1 MGQRFC
7 YRLVM
12 LRKLGFFVLLIWLA
26 SSFALAKEKYQ
37 HPGPI
42 RLDHDGET
50 PRSDSFGIVGMRERV
65 EKAGGTLTV
74 VGAPGNGT
82 TVTARV
88 PLTDAV
94 PVGNTA

>member
-1 MGQRFC
+1 VDVEL
-7 YRLVM
+7 RLKDTE
-12 LRKLGFFVLLIWLA
+12 LVLSVRDNGI
-26 SSFALAKEKYQ
+26 
-37 HPGPI
+37 G
-42 RLDHDGET
+42 LDHDGET